1 MVDGS
6 WVTSIKYYLCFKNI
20 FGSIKAGSWK
30 TLRIQRLSWVWCFL
44 FLIYIWFI
52 SEVSHKYKGEKTS
65 FMIYFLFIYLLF
77 NVVGVLRNG
86 SQRSLKYTSQK
97 AIAFRTF
104 RGCLVF
110 SVSISYYS
118 ISITY
123 HSKIVGP
130 TREACLDLFSN
141 FVFITQFSDFWVMSY
156 ENWKCIWGVF
166 KL

>member
-1 MVDGS
+1 MLEPRKRNSKILIGKHKNTSGLLGS
-6 WVTSIKYYLCFKNI
+6 LGGAGCSCLWCILPVIWLLSLLYLFSVEWTVHVFYKKKNI
-20 FGSIKAGSWK
+20 WRGKNI
-30 TLRIQRLSWVWCFL
+30 
-44 FLIYIWFI
+44 
-52 SEVSHKYKGEKTS
+52 
-65 FMIYFLFIYLLF
+65 IYFLFIYLFF

-156 ENWKCIWGVF
+156 EN
-166 KL
+166 